1 MGLARIVEIDTTGGP
16 GFGFQHFKQYDF
28 LHDKEVVLTFDDG
41 PWPSTPAVLKAL
53 TDECLKAT
61 FFEIGKHATW
71 HPEITKQVIDAGM
84 TVGTHTWSHKD
95 LARNPYAK
103 YLEQAEQEVEMGNSA
118 VHMAAAGGK
127 IAPFFRFP
135 ALQHL
140 PQLLPYLA
148 ERNMAVFSADI
159 DLHDFRMH
167 KPDQVV
173 KSVMSQLEKHGKG
186 IILMHDLHRNTAEAL
201 PELIRQLKAGGYKV
215 VHMVPKAELATLP
228 KYDDM
233 VTDQGKLSSNNT
245 PPKNVVVRTV
255 RRLASRPELID
266 TRYRTRT
273 DPARRSLTHDHAR
286 KGVSPNQVLA
296 AKHRGKLLP
305 IRPLSAHGSPTPRH
319 PRG

>member
-1 MGLARIVEIDTTGGP
+1 
-16 GFGFQHFKQYDF
+16 
-28 LHDKEVVLTFDDG
+28 
-41 PWPSTPAVLKAL
+41 
-53 TDECLKAT
+53 
-61 FFEIGKHATW
+61 
-71 HPEITKQVIDAGM
+71 
-84 TVGTHTWSHKD
+84 
-95 LARNPYAK
+95 
-103 YLEQAEQEVEMGNSA
+103 MGNSA

-127 IAPFFRFP
+127 IAPLFRFP

-159 DLHDFRMH
+159 NSHDFRMH

-215 VHMVPKAELATLP
+215 VHMVPKAELTTLP

-233 VTDQGKLSSNNT
+233 VTDQGKLSSNET
-245 PPKNVVVRTV
+245 QPKNVVVRTV
-255 RRLASRPELID
+255 PRLASRPELID
-266 TRYRTRT
+266 TRYGEGEGTTNSSGSRRHAAG
-273 DPARRSLTHDHAR
+273 ARRAVESRSDPCCRTQR
-286 KGVSPNQVLA
+286 KASSNSPVL
-296 AKHRGKLLP
+296 
-305 IRPLSAHGSPTPRH
+305 RPHGSPTPRH

>member
-1 MGLARIVEIDTTGGP
+1 
-16 GFGFQHFKQYDF
+16 
-28 LHDKEVVLTFDDG
+28 
-41 PWPSTPAVLKAL
+41 
-53 TDECLKAT
+53 
-61 FFEIGKHATW
+61 
-71 HPEITKQVIDAGM
+71 
-84 TVGTHTWSHKD
+84 
-95 LARNPYAK
+95 
-103 YLEQAEQEVEMGNSA
+103 MGNSA
-118 VHMAAAGGK
+118 VRKAAAGGK

-135 ALQHL
+135 ALQQL

-148 ERNMAVFSADI
+148 ERNIAVFSADI
-159 DLHDFRMH
+159 DSHDFRMH

-215 VHMVPKAELATLP
+215 VHMVPKAELTTLP

-245 PPKNVVVRTV
+245 RPKNIVRTA